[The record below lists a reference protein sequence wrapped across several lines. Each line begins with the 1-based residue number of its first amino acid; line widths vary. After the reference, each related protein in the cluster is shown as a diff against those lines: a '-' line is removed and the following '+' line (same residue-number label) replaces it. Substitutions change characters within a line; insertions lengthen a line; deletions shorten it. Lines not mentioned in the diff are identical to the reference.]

1 MKVIKHGYGKRTV
14 SLLLAVILVL
24 CPLQVKAADN
34 KAADN
39 KPTIEIGNYI
49 QMGTYDGKP
58 IVWRCVAND
67 DNGPLMLSDKVLCD
81 YMPYDA
87 QTNENKKT
95 GSHRRNTW
103 RDKFG
108 SNHWRDS
115 NIRSWL
121 NSNEEAGNVKWLCG
135 NPPTSDSVYPA
146 DKAYDQK
153 AGFLRSFRSDELGAI
168 RKVKQRSIVSH
179 PEYTAGY
186 IDAAGDDLPY
196 NTTIDT
202 VAEGYNGA
210 YYEDIWD
217 RVFLLDVK
225 QLKTVKDNLKDYH
238 IAQNRS
244 NQPWNYWLR
253 TPITTCNHDMR
264 YVTPQGDILRAAPYL
279 GYWGVRPAFYLNT
292 DNYTVSNG
300 AGTSENPYVV
310 SALNA
315 QEYTIDISG
324 AERAD
329 VKGDWNV
336 NTDEYLKLYM
346 NEWYTTDPA
355 YTNVTVPVYTIQKPR
370 SDKDNMVIL
379 YCAEGYT
386 KSQQKMFV
394 EDVKRLWGKVL
405 QIEPYRSMADRFNVY
420 ALCTPSEDTF
430 KGNSTFFNATE
441 DGIGGYK
448 GVWRNHVLERIIGPA
463 FIEKIHDAH
472 IPNKTRPNENADHDY
487 RQYDYVYKNINQ
499 FVVLANSGKYFGGSH
514 DNKEKGIHYL
524 IASAKDVNS
533 AFIQRHELGHGLFH
547 LGDEYNSGKNP
558 VAEELYTT
566 SLNMSATKDSKKVM
580 WKQLLGFHHTYTC
593 PHYDGYYPYNSS
605 RDCLMRESTIQ
616 NDFCDV
622 CRLQGIKVMSQLITN
637 PPELYV
643 AVPEVKKYKGDY
655 RNPTENPSAFERANS
670 SAYENYKYD
679 RNNRLLSGDRKNS
692 FDYRSMNGQEVEL
705 RTIIQNLSDT
715 QAKKVTLRLWV
726 EHSDGKTAVTRD
738 GKQVYATK
746 EFDIPVWDE
755 KSKFWTKGALNY
767 KGSNFDSGLV
777 NCSLVYKIPENA
789 ILQQGDTI
797 GFDIVDSATNDV
809 LANDDTEKQPYANV
823 TIQYQLE
830 DGTDVPNTEPT
841 TFTVPVGKKVDWQPP
856 KELHSYT
863 FVQAEGMDKA
873 VPKEGMTIR
882 YIYKRSEE
890 SPKPP
895 VIKITPPQAITVA
908 NGTAYGDMNL
918 PDKVNIATE
927 GKTVDSAK
935 VTWDTTT
942 PAKGKYD
949 PAVKTEQT
957 VTLNGKVTCP
967 ESIDANGVPLTTTIT
982 VTISAEGIVGAPI
995 ANPTPGTY
1003 LTNQSVALK
1012 STTADAKI
1020 YYTTDG
1026 SEPTITNGIPG
1037 GTTKQYT
1044 APIAVTGK
1052 EGQSSPTTI
1061 KAIAVK
1067 NDMQDSKVETFA
1079 YTIEIKDKL
1088 TSITAPDAIT
1098 VANGTAYGD
1107 MNLPDKVNI
1116 VTKGKTVDSAKVT
1129 WDTNKPASGSYDP
1142 SVLQEQ
1148 TVTLNGKVT
1157 CPDGIDAN
1165 GVPLTTTITITIRAA
1180 GIVEAPTANPT
1191 AGTYTEKQS
1200 VELTSSAKGATI
1212 YYTTD
1217 GSEPTITG
1225 GTQYTAPISVKGIEG
1240 QSKTTTIKA
1249 IAVKKGMQDSS
1260 VKTFTYNIKI
1270 KDKLTSITAPDAIT
1284 VANGTAYS
1292 AMNLPKTVNIKT
1304 EGNTESS
1311 APVTW
1316 DTDNPADGSYDPT
1329 VKTEQT
1335 VTLNGKVTCPE
1346 SIDDNG
1352 VPLTTTIT
1360 ITISA
1365 AGIVG
1370 APTANPTAGIYSENQ
1385 SVELKSTTAD
1395 ATIYY
1400 TTDGSEP
1407 TITTGTP
1414 GGTTKQYTAPIS
1426 VTGIEGQSNTTTIK
1440 AIAVKNDLQDSKVE
1454 TFAYTIQIPEATY
1467 TVTVTN
1473 GSGTGEYAQGETV
1486 KITAGAAPGGQQ
1498 FKEWEVVSG
1507 TITLASSTS
1516 ETTTFTM
1523 PAEAVSVK
1531 ANYEVSAKDS
1541 ITSVEI
1547 TGIDAPKANTAL
1559 DTSADCAT
1567 KGVSGT
1573 THQITWDPSATEA
1586 GYNTSYTASVTL
1598 TAATD
1603 YEFSNSTT
1611 ATINGNTATSV
1622 KKNDDGTLTVTYKFP
1637 ATAKP
1642 ATAKDSMIN
1651 YETHVQTY
1659 GWQGEKSEGQIS
1671 GTYGESKRLEGIR
1684 MHLTDTGVAGGITYR
1699 THVQTY
1705 GWQNWKSDGEE
1716 SGTSGQAK
1724 RLEAI
1729 QIKLTGEMAE
1739 KYDIYYRVHAQTYGW
1754 LGWSK
1759 NGEAAGTE
1767 GLSKRL
1773 EAIQIRLEEKGH
1785 PVDGSTANSFVSVY
1799 TTGNVRYRAHVQS
1812 YGWQGY
1818 VSDGKLSGTSGQ
1830 SKRLEGINISL
1841 SPNIDG
1847 GITYR
1852 THVQTYGWQKFV
1864 SNGTMAGTSG
1874 QSKRL
1879 EAIEIKLTGNAE
1891 KVYDVYYRVHCQH
1904 FGWLGWAKNGESAG
1918 SAGYGYRL
1926 EAIQIQLVKKGGSAP
1941 GSTSNAFQNK

>member
-292 DNYTVSNG
+292 ENYTVSTG
-300 AGTSENPYVV
+300 TGTSTKPYVV

-315 QEYTIDISG
+315 QDYTIDISG

-715 QAKKVTLRLWV
+715 QAKTVTLRLWV
-726 EHSDGKTAVTRD
+726 EHSNGEKAVTTE
-738 GKQVYATK
+738 GQQVFATK
-746 EFDIPVWDE
+746 DFAIPAWSE
-755 KSKFWTKGALNY
+755 KSKFWPKGALDY
-767 KGSNFDSGLV
+767 KGSDFDSGLV
-777 NCSLVYKIPENA
+777 NCSLVYTIPENA
-789 ILQQGDTI
+789 TLQYGDTI
-797 GFDIVDSATNDV
+797 GFDIVDRATGEV
-809 LANDDTEKQPYANV
+809 LAHDDTEKQPYADV

-830 DGTDVPNTEPT
+830 DGTDVPNTMPT

-856 KELHSYT
+856 QELNGYT
-863 FVQAEGMDKA
+863 FVQAEGMEET
-873 VPKEGMTIR
+873 VPSNGMTIR
-882 YIYKRSEE
+882 YIYKRTEE
-890 SPKPP
+890 RPEPP
-895 VIKITPPQAITVA
+895 VTKNYTVKYDWGSVFPTGVTLPQNSNSYSSEQQAKAAVDKKYTTSTRIKAQKDGKNGTWAFSGWDSGSLNGTTVVFRGSWSFTADTAPITPPSGGGGGGGAATTASYKITA
-908 NGTAYGDMNL
+908 TAG
-918 PDKVNIATE
+918 I
-927 GKTVDSAK
+927 G
-935 VTWDTTT
+935 
-942 PAKGKYD
+942 G
-949 PAVKTEQT
+949 
-957 VTLNGKVTCP
+957 
-967 ESIDANGVPLTTTIT
+967 
-982 VTISAEGIVGAPI
+982 TIS
-995 ANPTPGTY
+995 
-1003 LTNQSVALK
+1003 
-1012 STTADAKI
+1012 
-1020 YYTTDG
+1020 
-1026 SEPTITNGIPG
+1026 PG
-1037 GTTKQYT
+1037 GTTT
-1044 APIAVTGK
+1044 VSAA
-1052 EGQSSPTTI
+1052 GQLTYTI
-1061 KAIAVK
+1061 KANEGYYIADVK
-1067 NDMQDSKVETFA
+1067 VD
-1079 YTIEIKDKL
+1079 
-1088 TSITAPDAIT
+1088 
-1098 VANGTAYGD
+1098 
-1107 MNLPDKVNI
+1107 
-1116 VTKGKTVDSAKVT
+1116 GKS
-1129 WDTNKPASGSYDP
+1129 
-1142 SVLQEQ
+1142 
-1148 TVTLNGKVT
+1148 
-1157 CPDGIDAN
+1157 
-1165 GVPLTTTITITIRAA
+1165 
-1180 GIVEAPTANPT
+1180 
-1191 AGTYTEKQS
+1191 
-1200 VELTSSAKGATI
+1200 
-1212 YYTTD
+1212 
-1217 GSEPTITG
+1217 
-1225 GTQYTAPISVKGIEG
+1225 
-1240 QSKTTTIKA
+1240 
-1249 IAVKKGMQDSS
+1249 
-1260 VKTFTYNIKI
+1260 
-1270 KDKLTSITAPDAIT
+1270 
-1284 VANGTAYS
+1284 
-1292 AMNLPKTVNIKT
+1292 
-1304 EGNTESS
+1304 
-1311 APVTW
+1311 
-1316 DTDNPADGSYDPT
+1316 
-1329 VKTEQT
+1329 
-1335 VTLNGKVTCPE
+1335 
-1346 SIDDNG
+1346 
-1352 VPLTTTIT
+1352 
-1360 ITISA
+1360 
-1365 AGIVG
+1365 VG
-1370 APTANPTAGIYSENQ
+1370 AVS
-1385 SVELKSTTAD
+1385 S
-1395 ATIYY
+1395 
-1400 TTDGSEP
+1400 
-1407 TITTGTP
+1407 
-1414 GGTTKQYTAPIS
+1414 
-1426 VTGIEGQSNTTTIK
+1426 
-1440 AIAVKNDLQDSKVE
+1440 
-1454 TFAYTIQIPEATY
+1454 FAFE
-1467 TVTVTN
+1467 
-1473 GSGTGEYAQGETV
+1473 
-1486 KITAGAAPGGQQ
+1486 KITA
-1498 FKEWEVVSG
+1498 SH
-1507 TITLASSTS
+1507 TIEAS
-1516 ETTTFTM
+1516 F
-1523 PAEAVSVK
+1523 AK
-1531 ANYEVSAKDS
+1531 KDS
-1541 ITSVEI
+1541 
-1547 TGIDAPKANTAL
+1547 
-1559 DTSADCAT
+1559 AT
-1567 KGVSGT
+1567 VK
-1573 THQITWDPSATEA
+1573 DPIKR
-1586 GYNTSYTASVTL
+1586 L
-1598 TAATD
+1598 P
-1603 YEFSNSTT
+1603 
-1611 ATINGNTATSV
+1611 IHLPIKMKV
-1622 KKNDDGTLTVTYKFP
+1622 KK
-1637 ATAKP
+1637 
-1642 ATAKDSMIN
+1642 M
-1651 YETHVQTY
+1651 
-1659 GWQGEKSEGQIS
+1659 
-1671 GTYGESKRLEGIR
+1671 
-1684 MHLTDTGVAGGITYR
+1684 
-1699 THVQTY
+1699 
-1705 GWQNWKSDGEE
+1705 
-1716 SGTSGQAK
+1716 
-1724 RLEAI
+1724 
-1729 QIKLTGEMAE
+1729 
-1739 KYDIYYRVHAQTYGW
+1739 
-1754 LGWSK
+1754 
-1759 NGEAAGTE
+1759 
-1767 GLSKRL
+1767 
-1773 EAIQIRLEEKGH
+1773 
-1785 PVDGSTANSFVSVY
+1785 
-1799 TTGNVRYRAHVQS
+1799 
-1812 YGWQGY
+1812 
-1818 VSDGKLSGTSGQ
+1818 
-1830 SKRLEGINISL
+1830 
-1841 SPNIDG
+1841 
-1847 GITYR
+1847 
-1852 THVQTYGWQKFV
+1852 
-1864 SNGTMAGTSG
+1864 
-1874 QSKRL
+1874 
-1879 EAIEIKLTGNAE
+1879 
-1891 KVYDVYYRVHCQH
+1891 
-1904 FGWLGWAKNGESAG
+1904 
-1918 SAGYGYRL
+1918 
-1926 EAIQIQLVKKGGSAP
+1926 
-1941 GSTSNAFQNK
+1941 

>member
-1 MKVIKHGYGKRTV
+1 MNVIKHRYGKRTV

-24 CPLQVKAADN
+24 CPLRVR
-34 KAADN
+34 AADN
-39 KPTIEIGNYI
+39 KPTIGIGDYI
-49 QMGTYDGKP
+49 K
-58 IVWRCVAND
+58 
-67 DNGPLMLSDKVLCD
+67 S
-81 YMPYDA
+81 A
-87 QTNENKKT
+87 Q
-95 GSHRRNTW
+95 
-103 RDKFG
+103 D
-108 SNHWRDS
+108 
-115 NIRSWL
+115 
-121 NSNEEAGNVKWLCG
+121 
-135 NPPTSDSVYPA
+135 
-146 DKAYDQK
+146 
-153 AGFLRSFRSDELGAI
+153 
-168 RKVKQRSIVSH
+168 
-179 PEYTAGY
+179 
-186 IDAAGDDLPY
+186 
-196 NTTIDT
+196 
-202 VAEGYNGA
+202 
-210 YYEDIWD
+210 
-217 RVFLLDVK
+217 
-225 QLKTVKDNLKDYH
+225 
-238 IAQNRS
+238 
-244 NQPWNYWLR
+244 
-253 TPITTCNHDMR
+253 
-264 YVTPQGDILRAAPYL
+264 
-279 GYWGVRPAFYLNT
+279 
-292 DNYTVSNG
+292 
-300 AGTSENPYVV
+300 PYVV
-310 SALNA
+310 SAPDA
-315 QEYTIDISG
+315 PDYSIGISG
-324 AERAD
+324 AVRDD
-329 VKGDWNV
+329 VNGDWNV
-336 NTDEYLKLYM
+336 NTDEYLQLEMSRY
-346 NEWYTTDPA
+346 YTEDSA
-355 YTNVTVPVYTIQKPR
+355 YADVTVPVYTIQKPR
-370 SDKDNMVIL
+370 SDKENMVIV

-386 KSQQKMFV
+386 KSQQKQFI
-394 EDVKRLWGKVL
+394 EDVKRLWGEVL
-405 QIEPYRSMADRFNVY
+405 KIEPYRSMADRFNVY
-420 ALCTPSEDTF
+420 ALCTASVDSFGGT
-430 KGNSTFFNATE
+430 STFFNATE
-441 DGIGGYK
+441 KGISNSK
-448 GVWRNHVLERIIGPA
+448 GPWRNHILERIIGPA

-472 IPNKTRPNENADHDY
+472 ILNETHPNEIDANGDHDY

-499 FVVLANSGKYFGGSH
+499 FVVLANSDKYFGAYHG
-514 DNKEKGIHYL
+514 DKERGIHYL
-524 IASAKDVNS
+524 LAPAKNIHS
-533 AFIQRHELGHGLFH
+533 AFTQRHELGHGLFH
-547 LGDEYNSGKNP
+547 LGDEYRAVKDP

-566 SLNMSATKDSKKVM
+566 SLNLSATKEPAKVR
-580 WKQLLGFHHTYTC
+580 WKQLLGFRNTYTC
-593 PHYDGYYPYNSS
+593 PEKDNYYPYNSS
-605 RDCLMRESTIQ
+605 RDCLMRDTYK

-622 CRLQGIKVMSQLITN
+622 CKLQGIKVMSQLIKN
-637 PPELYV
+637 PPALYV
-643 AVPEVKKYKGDY
+643 AVPEVKKYIGNYKD
-655 RNPTENPSAFERANS
+655 PTKDPAAFETAS
-670 SAYENYKYD
+670 SYAYTSYQND
-679 RNNRLLSGDRKNS
+679 RNSRLLSGDKKNY
-692 FDYRSMNGQEVEL
+692 FAYQSMAGEQVEL

-715 QAKKVTLRLWV
+715 QAKTVTLRLWV
-726 EHSDGKTAVTRD
+726 EHSNGEKAVTAD
-738 GKQVYATK
+738 GKQVFTTK
-746 EFDIPVWDE
+746 EFDIPVWSE
-755 KSKFWTKGALNY
+755 KRNFWPKGALDY

-789 ILQQGDTI
+789 ILKYGDTI
-797 GFDIVDSATNDV
+797 GFDIVDGATDEV
-809 LANDDTEKQPYANV
+809 LADDDTEQQPYADV

-830 DGTDVPNTEPT
+830 DGTDVPNTMPT
-841 TFTVPVGKKVDWQPP
+841 TFTVPVGKKVDWRPP
-856 KELHSYT
+856 QELNGYT
-863 FVQAEGMDKA
+863 FVQAEGMEEP
-873 VPKEGMTIR
+873 VPSNGMTIR
-882 YIYKRSEE
+882 YIYKRTEE
-890 SPKPP
+890 RPEPP

-918 PDKVNIATE
+918 PDKVNI
-927 GKTVDSAK
+927 
-935 VTWDTTT
+935 
-942 PAKGKYD
+942 
-949 PAVKTEQT
+949 
-957 VTLNGKVTCP
+957 
-967 ESIDANGVPLTTTIT
+967 
-982 VTISAEGIVGAPI
+982 
-995 ANPTPGTY
+995 
-1003 LTNQSVALK
+1003 
-1012 STTADAKI
+1012 
-1020 YYTTDG
+1020 
-1026 SEPTITNGIPG
+1026 
-1037 GTTKQYT
+1037 
-1044 APIAVTGK
+1044 
-1052 EGQSSPTTI
+1052 
-1061 KAIAVK
+1061 
-1067 NDMQDSKVETFA
+1067 
-1079 YTIEIKDKL
+1079 
-1088 TSITAPDAIT
+1088 
-1098 VANGTAYGD
+1098 
-1107 MNLPDKVNI
+1107 
-1116 VTKGKTVDSAKVT
+1116 VTKGNTVSSAPVT

-1191 AGTYTEKQS
+1191 AGTYTENQS
-1200 VELTSSAKGATI
+1200 VELTSSTKGAKI

-1225 GTQYTAPISVKGIEG
+1225 GTQYTAPISVKGKEG
-1240 QSKTTTIKA
+1240 QSITTTIKA
-1249 IAVKKGMQDSS
+1249 IAVKDGMQNSS
-1260 VKTFTYNIKI
+1260 VETFAYNIKI

-1316 DTDNPADGSYDPT
+1316 DTDNPADGSYDPS
-1329 VKTEQT
+1329 VLQEQT

-1407 TITTGTP
+1407 TITTGTS

-1486 KITAGAAPGGQQ
+1486 TITAGAAPGGQQ

-1531 ANYEVSAKDS
+1531 ANYE
-1541 ITSVEI
+1541 
-1547 TGIDAPKANTAL
+1547 
-1559 DTSADCAT
+1559 
-1567 KGVSGT
+1567 
-1573 THQITWDPSATEA
+1573 
-1586 GYNTSYTASVTL
+1586 
-1598 TAATD
+1598 
-1603 YEFSNSTT
+1603 
-1611 ATINGNTATSV
+1611 
-1622 KKNDDGTLTVTYKFP
+1622 
-1637 ATAKP
+1637 

-1705 GWQNWKSDGEE
+1705 GWQNWKSDGEV
-1716 SGTSGQAK
+1716 SGTSGQSK

-1799 TTGNVRYRAHVQS
+1799 TTGNVRYRTHVQS

-1879 EAIEIKLTGNAE
+1879 EAIEIKLTGNAK

-1926 EAIQIQLVKKGGSAP
+1926 EAIQIQLVKKGGPAP
-1941 GSTSNAFQNK
+1941 GSTSNAFLDK